1 MDNAIILNRAEM
13 QSNLDRVKHAEALIK
28 QLHPKHEGRNSW
40 LMNYGQSQE
49 AENIRKKHGEL
60 SRKNKKPPIGLLPTH
75 LWKNKRM
82 MDISDAIARYVYN
95 YKKIPNEWIVE
106 LEELNE
112 GVK

>member
-1 MDNAIILNRAEM
+1 
-13 QSNLDRVKHAEALIK
+13 
-28 QLHPKHEGRNSW
+28 
-40 LMNYGQSQE
+40 MNIPVYRG
-49 AENIRKKHGEL
+49 AWKTIRCKM
-60 SRKNKKPPIGLLPTH
+60 KNKKPPIGLLPTH